1 MFAFKKEYFF
11 IITNTDDINLNC
23 IKRNNKFNIIY
34 RNQAAISDLP
44 KVKSFRDKCKLKRIK
59 FFVANN
65 IRNAVLLKADG
76 IYLSANNKKLVYL
89 NLTKLGF
96 NLIGGA
102 HNYKEIYQKQ
112 NQGCHKIIVSQLFK
126 VSNKPS
132 GKVYGIVK
140 FNNFRFFYKNTIPLG
155 GIKSHNINKLKM
167 LNSEAFTIMSEVKK
181 KPTISSRLF

>member
-132 GKVYGIVK
+132 GKVYGIV
-140 FNNFRFFYKNTIPLG
+140 NLIISFFL
-155 GIKSHNINKLKM
+155 
-167 LNSEAFTIMSEVKK
+167 
-181 KPTISSRLF
+181 

>member
-34 RNQAAISDLP
+34 RNQAVISDLP

-102 HNYKEIYQKQ
+102 HNYK
-112 NQGCHKIIVSQLFK
+112 
-126 VSNKPS
+126 
-132 GKVYGIVK
+132 
-140 FNNFRFFYKNTIPLG
+140 R
-155 GIKSHNINKLKM
+155 NISKTK
-167 LNSEAFTIMSEVKK
+167 
-181 KPTISSRLF
+181 SRLS